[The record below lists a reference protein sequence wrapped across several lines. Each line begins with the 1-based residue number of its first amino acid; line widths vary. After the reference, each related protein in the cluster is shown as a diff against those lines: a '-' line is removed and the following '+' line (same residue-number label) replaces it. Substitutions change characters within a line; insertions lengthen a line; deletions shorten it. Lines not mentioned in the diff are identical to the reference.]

1 MMNNKVNVKKLQQ
14 VSRKAQAPQ
23 ENANQEETH
32 GNSEP
37 PQPQSKTNEVDFNH
51 LERDLA
57 KRKQIFVGVSETY
70 HTKKIAPVTF
80 GLLGVFFQAPP
91 LSGWYMDTSFSSHV
105 EGNSVTMEQ
114 LDHFSHEHLLSLVQ
128 LQPRQE
134 NSNKEDEDKD
144 EDDFWVKEDD
154 DFGKCEMCK
163 EDIYW
168 FHLCYYSCKDR
179 NYSLHKFCA
188 QLPKTIQDHP
198 LHPGHDLTLSQEYQL
213 SDPDVEFIQTADSWW
228 ECSVCN
234 IRRRG
239 FYNYHCYICKFT
251 MDIICAN
258 MSEQKMNYPSHPHQ
272 LQRCFS
278 WMLSPC
284 YACGDEHSGTFFHCT
299 TCSWFRI
306 HLDCCLLPAKLLIQQ
321 FTDGSFSH
329 SHKLTLSFSFP
340 YIERKAKF
348 LPDCRVCECSFY
360 FNKWLYR
367 CDRCRY
373 YAHVRCAT
381 SRKDAFMSY
390 LTYAGPG
397 KTYKNFKDD
406 DHPNLICCPFPDES
420 FNLLMHHF
428 INKVSLHDPVNREQ
442 LLCDGCVRPI
452 TNIPFYKCSQDSCD
466 FVLHEWCTR
475 LPSEIQDHHDH
486 PEHTLFLLQKA
497 PADFLGLF
505 LCKICELPCNGFAYG
520 CKQCEYLVDV
530 NCGFI
535 PDAITHAAH
544 PNHLLQRYKPSS
556 LDRKTCKACFTY
568 SENIG
573 YYCHPCNFFL
583 HNYCA
588 LLLPGTIRHRFD
600 KHPLSLRY
608 HPAEN
613 HASEY
618 FCEICEDEFDPISK
632 WFYHCSTCASSM
644 HTACAPLKLQCEQS
658 TSSNINRSIF
668 KYYNVK
674 FGRRYKIR
682 NHQHDVTFVQGIN
695 ADGECMSR
703 TRESQKILGPK
714 ARKKMGPFRGC
725 PKN

>member
-1 MMNNKVNVKKLQQ
+1 MYSLNV
-14 VSRKAQAPQ
+14 
-23 ENANQEETH
+23 
-32 GNSEP
+32 
-37 PQPQSKTNEVDFNH
+37 
-51 LERDLA
+51 
-57 KRKQIFVGVSETY
+57 
-70 HTKKIAPVTF
+70 
-80 GLLGVFFQAPP
+80 
-91 LSGWYMDTSFSSHV
+91 
-105 EGNSVTMEQ
+105 VTMEQ
-114 LDHFSHEHLLSLVQ
+114 LDHFSHEHVLSLVQ

-134 NSNKEDEDKD
+134 NYNKEDED
-144 EDDFWVKEDD
+144 EDGMI
-154 DFGKCEMCK
+154 FG
-163 EDIYW
+163 
-168 FHLCYYSCKDR
+168 CKDC

-188 QLPKTIQDHP
+188 QLPKTEQNHP

-213 SDPDVEFIQTADSWW
+213 SDPDFKLEGKFDSNWMC
-228 ECSVCN
+228 EVCN
-234 IRRRG
+234 IERCG

-258 MSEQKMNYPSHPHQ
+258 MSEQKMNHPSHPHQ
-272 LQRCFS
+272 LQRYFS
-278 WMLSPC
+278 RMISSC

-406 DHPNLICCPFPDES
+406 DHSNLIRCPFSDES

-428 INKVSLHDPVNREQ
+428 INKGKLPIKGKIDGNMFSHEHPLVLFDTQESLLDRSVSLHDPVKRVQ

-452 TNIPFYKCSQDSCD
+452 TDIPFYKCSQHSCD

-486 PEHTLFLLQKA
+486 PEHTLVLLQKA
-497 PADFLGLF
+497 PTDFFGVF
-505 LCKICELPCNGFAYG
+505 WCEICDLPCNGFAYG
-520 CKQCEYLVDV
+520 CTQCEYYVDV

-535 PDAITHAAH
+535 PDVITHEAH
-544 PNHLLQRYKPSS
+544 PNHLLQRYKPSI
-556 LDRKTCKACFTY
+556 LARQGCKACFRY
-568 SENIG
+568 PKKIG
-573 YYCHPCNFFL
+573 YYCPPCDFFL
-583 HNYCA
+583 DNYCA
-588 LLLPGTIRHRFD
+588 LLLPGTIRHTFD

-608 HPAEN
+608 DPAEN

-618 FCEICEDEFDPISK
+618 FCEICEDEFDPIFK

-644 HTACAPLKLQCEQS
+644 HTVCAPLKLQCEQS
-658 TSSNINRSIF
+658 TSSFTKFPIF
-668 KYYNVK
+668 VYYNVK

-695 ADGECMSR
+695 ADGQCMVCHQQLR
-703 TRESQKILGPK
+703 YYMIFKCFPCKYAIHIQC
-714 ARKKMGPFRGC
+714 A
-725 PKN
+725 

>member
-1 MMNNKVNVKKLQQ
+1 
-14 VSRKAQAPQ
+14 
-23 ENANQEETH
+23 
-32 GNSEP
+32 
-37 PQPQSKTNEVDFNH
+37 
-51 LERDLA
+51 
-57 KRKQIFVGVSETY
+57 
-70 HTKKIAPVTF
+70 
-80 GLLGVFFQAPP
+80 
-91 LSGWYMDTSFSSHV
+91 
-105 EGNSVTMEQ
+105 MEQ

-134 NSNKEDEDKD
+134 NSNKEDEDED
-144 EDDFWVKEDD
+144 EDGVEYGDDFRVKEDD
-154 DFGKCEMCK
+154 DFGKCDMCK

-168 FHLCYYSCKDR
+168 FHLCYYSCKDC
-179 NYSLHKFCA
+179 NYSLHKLCA

-198 LHPGHDLTLSQEYQL
+198 LHPGHDLTLSQEFQL
-213 SDPDVEFIQTADSWW
+213 SDPDIKFKRTVDSEWM
-228 ECSVCN
+228 CNVCN
-234 IRRRG
+234 IRRCG

-258 MSEQKMNYPSHPHQ
+258 MSEQKMNHPSHPHQ
-272 LQRCFS
+272 LQRYFS
-278 WMLSPC
+278 RMISSC

-329 SHKLTLSFSFP
+329 SHMLTLSYSYP

-348 LPDCRVCECSFY
+348 FPTCRVCNDFFE
-360 FNKWLYR
+360 FNIWLYR

-428 INKVSLHDPVNREQ
+428 NKGKLPIKGKIDGNMFSHEHPLVLFDTQESLLNKSVSLHDPVNRVQ
-442 LLCDGCVRPI
+442 LLCDRCVRPI
-452 TNIPFYKCSQDSCD
+452 TNIPFYKCFQHSCD

-475 LPSEIQDHHDH
+475 LPSEILEYHDH

-505 LCKICELPCNGFAYG
+505 SCKICFLPCNGFAYG
-520 CKQCEYLVDV
+520 CRKCEYYVDV
-530 NCGFI
+530 NCGFL
-535 PDAITHAAH
+535 PDGITHEAH
-544 PNHLLQRYKPSS
+544 PDHFLQRFKP
-556 LDRKTCKACFTY
+556 LAHELIKDCKACFIF
-568 SENIG
+568 SGDIIG
-573 YYCHPCNFFL
+573 YYCPPCDYFL
-583 HNYCA
+583 HNFCA

-613 HASEY
+613 HASKY
-618 FCEICEDEFDPISK
+618 FCDICEDEFDPIYQ

-644 HTACAPLKLQCEQS
+644 HTTCAPLKLQCEQS
-658 TSSNINRSIF
+658 TYSVTNFPIF
-668 KYYNVK
+668 AYYNVK

-682 NHQHDVTFVQGIN
+682 DHQHDVTFVQGIN
-695 ADGECMSR
+695 ADGECMVC
-703 TRESQKILGPK
+703 QQQLQYYMILKCFLCKYAIHTKCVTKRQLGS
-714 ARKKMGPFRGC
+714 C
-725 PKN
+725 T